1 MAPDGA
7 LWSTGTPWSTH
18 VTVGKGFSHYRGVE
32 KLARQKQQVGHT
44 GGPRSLAKEQR
55 RADRDAVEWAVDG
68 RGPSV
73 GGGQE
78 LSQEY
83 DPPPPCTL
91 PLSCL
96 SLPCLLHPSAVLV
109 MLHCTLSPLGLDR
122 RSLKVGC
129 GGLCFFQVQN
139 LNNIVS
145 FPLDTLLKGQLR
157 DGRQVSFHVGRGAPR
172 R

>member
-1 MAPDGA
+1 MF
-7 LWSTGTPWSTH
+7 TPCDHRERVLTLQGSGET
-18 VTVGKGFSHYRGVE
+18 
-32 KLARQKQQVGHT
+32 T
-44 GGPRSLAKEQR
+44 GGPHRWTSESQKGDVRVSLWPRSREGLTM
-55 RADRDAVEWAVDG
+55 DAVERAVEG

-73 GGGQE
+73 GGRQE
-78 LSQEY
+78 LSREA
-83 DPPPPCTL
+83 DTPPRCTL
-91 PLSCL
+91 PLCL

-109 MLHCTLSPLGLDR
+109 MLPCTLSPVGLDR

-157 DGRQVSFHVGRGAPR
+157 DGRQVSFHVGRGAQR
-172 R
+172 W